1 MSTSISRSLPTDQLR
16 RLQFLL
22 GESTGLETLY
32 PPDSAPVSFRAYV
45 SGTWESCE
53 RFFKI
58 EFYGDIPGFGAETF
72 TALITYSEPKHC
84 YRMWVFA
91 ASQEDPVHMTGNFT
105 ENRIVFV
112 SDPTNMV
119 WGMQRL
125 RFTFTHLDSGVELL
139 GERWEPDG
147 YAKYCSV
154 VFRPE

>member
-22 GESTGLETLY
+22 GESTGIETLY
-32 PPDSAPVSFRAYV
+32 PPDAAPVTFRAYV
-45 SGTWESCE
+45 SGSWESCD

-58 EFYGDIPGFGAETF
+58 EFYGDIPGFGAESF
-72 TALITYSEPKHC
+72 TSLITYSEQKHS

-91 ASQEDPVHMTGNFT
+91 ASQEEPVHLTGNFS
-105 ENRIVFV
+105 ENRLVFV

-125 RFTFTHLDSGVELL
+125 RFTFTHLETGVELL

-154 VFRPE
+154 LFRPE